1 MATTKIWKVQ
11 KRLDHVINYATNE
24 EKTKNNYSEYG
35 MDRFDSIRQV
45 MTYATNPDKTEKQFY
60 TTGINCEVKDSVK
73 QMQLIKMIY
82 GKENGIL
89 AFHAY
94 QSFNEGEVTPEIA
107 HEIGVK
113 LANEMWGDR
122 FQVVVS
128 THLNTRHPHNHFVI
142 NSVSFKDGKKYYS
155 NLENTALLRKTSDEI
170 CEEYGL
176 SVLKEKICKSGINFE
191 NFYKKSMRDSDYYKF
206 AKEDIDYAIQHSY
219 TLKQFQQMLVSI
231 GYNYYYRADKLI
243 IKREPYK
250 RNIRVERAF
259 GEDYSLENIKRR
271 ILEND
276 YIRQERIIPYKVIK
290 NKYFTTRD
298 KVKNK
303 YKPKGIV
310 ALYYYYRYLL
320 KLYTRNNTQ
329 YKLTPE
335 MRAEVKKM
343 DEYSER
349 IRFLCK
355 YKIENLGDV
364 DNVKEKKQEELQK
377 ILNVRNRLYYKRQ
390 KLENENEKDSVTK
403 EIIDVTSVL
412 TKVRKEIRLCDEIYD
427 GVPKMKKQI
436 KEVDDKEKQ
445 KINEKE
451 QEQEKKLKEKKKKDR
466 RYER

>member
-11 KRLDHVINYATNE
+11 KRLDKVINYATNE

-35 MDRFDSIRQV
+35 MDEFDSIRQV
-45 MTYATNPDKTEKQFY
+45 MTYATNPYKTEKQFY
-60 TTGINCEVKDSVK
+60 TTGINCEVKDAVK
-73 QMQLIKMIY
+73 QMQFVKTLY

-113 LANEMWGDR
+113 LADEMWGDR

-128 THLNTRHPHNHFVI
+128 THLNTGHLHNHFVI

-155 NLENTALLRKTSDEI
+155 NLTNTALLRKTSDEI

-176 SVLKEKICKSGINFE
+176 SVLKEKTCKSGINFE

-206 AKEDIDYAIQHSY
+206 AKEDIDYAIKHALSQR
-219 TLKQFQQMLVSI
+219 QFENILSSM
-231 GYNYYYRADKLI
+231 GYKYYYRGGKLSI
-243 IKREPYK
+243 RKEPHK

-259 GEDYSLENIKRR
+259 GEEYSLENIKRR

-276 YIRQERIIPYKVIK
+276 YIKQERIIPYKVMRHRHFI
-290 NKYFTTRD
+290 TRD
-298 KVKNK
+298 RIRKK

-310 ALYYYYRYLL
+310 ALYYYYKYLL
-320 KLYTRNNTQ
+320 KLYTRKNIQ

-355 YKIENLGDV
+355 YKIETLS
-364 DNVKEKKQEELQK
+364 NVNNIKEQKKKELQK
-377 ILNVRNRLYYKRQ
+377 ILNIRNRLYYKRQ
-390 KLENENEKDSVTK
+390 KLDSEIEKDSVTK
-403 EIIDVTSVL
+403 EIIDVTSGL
-412 TKVRKEIRLCDEIYD
+412 AKVRKEIRLCDEIEKS
-427 GVPKMKKQI
+427 VPVIKNEI
-436 KEVDDKEKQ
+436 KELEEREKRQKEFIK
-445 KINEKE
+445 N
-451 QEQEKKLKEKKKKDR
+451 KKKER
-466 RYER
+466 RMER

>member
-11 KRLDHVINYATNE
+11 KRLDKVINYATNE

-35 MDRFDSIRQV
+35 MDEFDSIRQV

-60 TTGINCEVKDSVK
+60 TTGINCEVKDAVK
-73 QMQLIKMIY
+73 QMQFVKTIY

-128 THLNTRHPHNHFVI
+128 THLNTQHLHNHFVI

-155 NLENTALLRKTSDEI
+155 NLTNTALLRKTSDEI

-176 SVLKEKICKSGINFE
+176 SVLKEKTCKSGINFE

-206 AKEDIDYAIQHSY
+206 AKEDIDYAIKHSY
-219 TLKQFQQMLVSI
+219 TLKQFQQMLVSM
-231 GYNYYYRADKLI
+231 GYNYYYRADKLSVR
-243 IKREPYK
+243 REPYK

-259 GEDYSLENIKRR
+259 GENYSLENIKRR
-271 ILEND
+271 IFEND
-276 YIRQERIIPYKVIK
+276 YIRSEKILQYMVVK
-290 NKYFTTRD
+290 NRHFTTRN
-298 KVKNK
+298 KVRKK
-303 YKPKGIV
+303 YRPKGIV
-310 ALYYYYRYLL
+310 ALYYYYRYWL
-320 KLYTRNNTQ
+320 KLYTKKNIQ

-355 YKIENLGDV
+355 YKIEIMSDV
-364 DNVKEKKQEELQK
+364 DNIKEQKQEELQK
-377 ILNVRNRLYYKRQ
+377 VLNIRNRLYYKRQ
-390 KLENENEKDSVTK
+390 KLDSGIEKDGVTK
-403 EIIDVTSVL
+403 DIVDVTATL
-412 TKVRKEIRLCDEIYD
+412 TRIRKEIRLCGEFYD
-427 GVPKMKKQI
+427 DVPKMKEQI
-436 KEVDDKEKQ
+436 RKTEEKLNKKEKQ
-445 KINEKE
+445 KIKE
-451 QEQEKKLKEKKKKDR
+451 AKKKDK
-466 RYER
+466 RYDR

>member
-11 KRLDHVINYATNE
+11 KRLDHVIDYATNE
-24 EKTKNNYSEYG
+24 EKTRKNSSGYG
-35 MDRFDSIRQV
+35 IDRFDSISQV

-73 QMQLIKMIY
+73 QMQLVKMIY

-94 QSFNEGEVTPEIA
+94 QSFNEGEVTPEID

-113 LANEMWGDR
+113 LADEMWGDR

-128 THLNTRHPHNHFVI
+128 THLNTEHLHNHFVI

-155 NLENTALLRKTSDEI
+155 NLTNTAVLRKTSDEI

-206 AKEDIDYAIQHSY
+206 AKEDIDYAIKHSY
-219 TLKQFQQMLVSI
+219 TLKQFQQMLVSM
-231 GYNYYYRADKLI
+231 GYNYCYRADKLSV
-243 IKREPYK
+243 KREPYK

-259 GEDYSLENIKRR
+259 GEEYSLENIKRR
-271 ILEND
+271 IFEND
-276 YIRQERIIPYKVIK
+276 YIKSEKILPYMVIK
-290 NKYFTTRD
+290 NRHYKTRN
-298 KVKNK
+298 KVKKK
-303 YKPKGIV
+303 YRPKGIV

-320 KLYTRNNTQ
+320 KLYTKKNIQ
-329 YKLTPE
+329 YKLTLE

-355 YKIENLGDV
+355 YKIETMSDV
-364 DNVKEKKQEELQK
+364 DNIKKQKQEELQK
-377 ILNVRNRLYYKRQ
+377 VLNIRNRLYYKRQ
-390 KLENENEKDSVTK
+390 KLDSGIEKDSVTK
-403 EIIDVTSVL
+403 EIIDVTATL
-412 TKVRKEIRLCDEIYD
+412 TRIRKEIRLCDEFYD
-427 GVPKMKKQI
+427 DVQKMKKQI
-436 KEVDDKEKQ
+436 KELDDKEKQ
-445 KINEKE
+445 KIKEK
-451 QEQEKKLKEKKKKDR
+451 EQEKKLKEKKKKDR

>member
-11 KRLDHVINYATNE
+11 KRLDHVINYATKE

-35 MDRFDSIRQV
+35 MDEIDSIRQV
-45 MTYATNPDKTEKQFY
+45 MTYTTNPDKTEKQFY
-60 TTGINCEVKDSVK
+60 TTGINCEVKDAVK
-73 QMQLIKMIY
+73 QMQFVKTIY

-89 AFHAY
+89 AFHVY
-94 QSFNEGEVTPEIA
+94 QSFNEGEVTSGIA

-128 THLNTRHPHNHFVI
+128 THLNTQHLHNHFVI

-155 NLENTALLRKTSDEI
+155 NLTNTALLRKTSDEI

-176 SVLKEKICKSGINFE
+176 SVLKEKTCKSGINFE

-206 AKEDIDYAIQHSY
+206 AKEDIDYAIKHSY
-219 TLKQFQQMLVSI
+219 TLKQFQQMLVSM
-231 GYNYYYRADKLI
+231 GYNYYYRADKLSVR
-243 IKREPYK
+243 REPYK

-259 GEDYSLENIKRR
+259 GEEYSLENIKRR

-276 YIRQERIIPYKVIK
+276 YVRQERIIPYMVIR
-290 NKYFTTRD
+290 NRRFTTRD
-298 KVKNK
+298 RIKRK

-310 ALYYYYRYLL
+310 ALYYYYRYLI

-329 YKLTPE
+329 YKLTPK

-355 YKIENLGDV
+355 YKIVTMSDI
-364 DNVKEKKQEELQK
+364 DNVKEKKQEEMQK
-377 ILNVRNRLYYKRQ
+377 ILNTRNRLYYKRQ
-390 KLENENEKDSVTK
+390 KLENESEKDSFTK
-403 EIIDVTSVL
+403 EIINVTSVL
-412 TKVRKEIRLCDEIYD
+412 AKVRKEIRLCDEIYD
-427 GVPKMKKQI
+427 GVPKMKKQL
-436 KEVDDKEKQ
+436 KELDEKEKENA
-445 KINEKE
+445 KEKE
-451 QEQEKKLKEKKKKDR
+451 EKKLKKKKDR

>member
-11 KRLDHVINYATNE
+11 KRLDHVIDYATNE
-24 EKTKNNYSEYG
+24 EKTRKKSNGYG

-73 QMQLIKMIY
+73 QMQLVKMIY

-128 THLNTRHPHNHFVI
+128 THLNTEHFHNHFVI

-155 NLENTALLRKTSDEI
+155 NLTNTALLRKTSDEI

-176 SVLKEKICKSGINFE
+176 SVLTEKTCKSGINFE

-206 AKEDIDYAIQHSY
+206 AKKDIDYAIKRSY
-219 TLKQFQQMLVSI
+219 TLKQFQQMLVSM
-231 GYNYYYRADKLI
+231 GYNYCYRADKLSVR
-243 IKREPYK
+243 REPNK
-250 RNIRVERAF
+250 RNIRIERAF
-259 GEDYSLENIKRR
+259 GEEYSLENIKRR
-271 ILEND
+271 IFEND
-276 YIRQERIIPYKVIK
+276 YKKLEKMLPYRVVKK
-290 NKYFTTRD
+290 RHFTTR
-298 KVKNK
+298 NK
-303 YKPKGIV
+303 IRKKYRPKGIV
-310 ALYYYYRYLL
+310 ALYYYYIYLL
-320 KLYTRNNTQ
+320 KLYTKKNIQ

-355 YKIENLGDV
+355 YKIETMCDV
-364 DNVKEKKQEELQK
+364 DNVKEKKQEEMQK
-377 ILNVRNRLYYKRQ
+377 ILNIRNRLYYKRQ
-390 KLENENEKDSVTK
+390 KLENESEKASATK
-403 EIIDVTSVL
+403 EIIDVTSAL
-412 TKVRKEIRLCDEIYD
+412 QKVRKEIKLCDEIYD
-427 GVPKMKKQI
+427 NVPKMKEQL
-436 KEVDDKEKQ
+436 KELDDKEKQ
-445 KINEKE
+445 KIKEK
-451 QEQEKKLKEKKKKDR
+451 EQEKKLKEKKKDR

>member
-11 KRLDHVINYATNE
+11 KRLDHVINYATKE

-35 MDRFDSIRQV
+35 MDEIDSIRQV
-45 MTYATNPDKTEKQFY
+45 MTYTTNPDKTEKQFY
-60 TTGINCEVKDSVK
+60 TTGINCEVKDAVK
-73 QMQLIKMIY
+73 QMQFVKTIY

-89 AFHAY
+89 AFHVY
-94 QSFNEGEVTPEIA
+94 QSFNEGEVTSGIA

-128 THLNTRHPHNHFVI
+128 THLNTQHLHNHFVI

-155 NLENTALLRKTSDEI
+155 NLTNTALLRKTSDEI

-176 SVLKEKICKSGINFE
+176 SVLKEKTCKSGINFE

-206 AKEDIDYAIQHSY
+206 AKEDIDYAIKHSY
-219 TLKQFQQMLVSI
+219 TLKQFQQMLVSM
-231 GYNYYYRADKLI
+231 GYNYYYRADKLSVR
-243 IKREPYK
+243 REPYK

-259 GEDYSLENIKRR
+259 GEEYSLENIKRR

-276 YIRQERIIPYKVIK
+276 YVRQERIIPYMVIR
-290 NKYFTTRD
+290 NRRFTTRD
-298 KVKNK
+298 RIKRK

-310 ALYYYYRYLL
+310 ALYYYYRYLI

-329 YKLTPE
+329 YKLTPK

-355 YKIENLGDV
+355 YKIETMSDI
-364 DNVKEKKQEELQK
+364 DNVKEKKQEEMQK
-377 ILNVRNRLYYKRQ
+377 ILNIRNRLYYKRQ
-390 KLENENEKDSVTK
+390 KLDNESEKDSVTK
-403 EIIDVTSVL
+403 EIIDVTAVL
-412 TKVRKEIRLCDEIYD
+412 TKVRKEIKLCDEIYD
-427 GVPKMKKQI
+427 GVPKMKEQL
-436 KEVDDKEKQ
+436 KEMDEKEKQ
-445 KINEKE
+445 KINEK
-451 QEQEKKLKEKKKKDR
+451 EQEKKLKEKKKKDR
-466 RYER
+466 RYDR

>member
-11 KRLDHVINYATNE
+11 KRLDKVINYATNE

-35 MDRFDSIRQV
+35 MDEFDSIRQV
-45 MTYATNPDKTEKQFY
+45 ITYATNPDKTEKQFY

-73 QMQLIKMIY
+73 QMQLVKMIY

-128 THLNTRHPHNHFVI
+128 THLNTEHLHNHFVI
-142 NSVSFKDGKKYYS
+142 NSDSFKDGKKYYS
-155 NLENTALLRKTSDEI
+155 NLTNTALLRKTSDEI

-176 SVLKEKICKSGINFE
+176 SVLTEKTCKSGINFE

-206 AKEDIDYAIQHSY
+206 AKEDIDYAIKHSY
-219 TLKQFQQMLVSI
+219 TLKQFQQMLVSM
-231 GYNYYYRADKLI
+231 GYNYCYRADKLSVR
-243 IKREPYK
+243 REPYK
-250 RNIRVERAF
+250 RNIRIERAF
-259 GEDYSLENIKRR
+259 GEEYSLENIKRR
-271 ILEND
+271 IFEND
-276 YIRQERIIPYKVIK
+276 YIRSEKILPYMLVK
-290 NKYFTTRD
+290 NRHFTTRN

-303 YKPKGIV
+303 YRPKGIV
-310 ALYYYYRYLL
+310 ALYYYYKYLL
-320 KLYTRNNTQ
+320 KLYTKKNIQ

-355 YKIENLGDV
+355 YKIETMSDV
-364 DNVKEKKQEELQK
+364 DNIKEQKQEELQK
-377 ILNVRNRLYYKRQ
+377 VLNIRNRLYYKRQ
-390 KLENENEKDSVTK
+390 KLDSGIKKDRVTK
-403 EIIDVTSVL
+403 EIIDVTATL
-412 TKVRKEIRLCDEIYD
+412 TRVRKEIRLCGEFYD
-427 GVPKMKKQI
+427 DVPKMKEQL
-436 KEVDDKEKQ
+436 KELNDKEKQ
-445 KINEKE
+445 KIKEK
-451 QEQEKKLKEKKKKDR
+451 EQEKKLKEKKKKDR
-466 RYER
+466 RYDR

>member
-24 EKTKNNYSEYG
+24 EKTKNNYNEYG
-35 MDRFDSIRQV
+35 MDEFDSIRQV

-60 TTGINCEVKDSVK
+60 TTGINCEIKDAVK
-73 QMQLIKMIY
+73 QMQFVKKIY

-94 QSFNEGEVTPEIA
+94 QSFNEGEVTHEIA

-128 THLNTRHPHNHFVI
+128 THLNTGHLHNHFVI

-155 NLENTALLRKTSDEI
+155 NLTNTALLRKTSDEI

-191 NFYKKSMRDSDYYKF
+191 NFYEKSMRDSDYYKF
-206 AKEDIDYAIQHSY
+206 AKEDIDYAIEHSY
-219 TLKQFQQMLVSI
+219 TLKQFQQILESM
-231 GYNYYYRADKLI
+231 GYNYYYRADKLSVR
-243 IKREPYK
+243 REPYK

-259 GEDYSLENIKRR
+259 GEEYSLENIKSR

-276 YIRQERIIPYKVIK
+276 YIRQEKIIPYKVIK
-290 NKYFTTRD
+290 NRYFTTRD
-298 KVKNK
+298 KVKKK

-343 DEYSER
+343 DEYSEK

-355 YKIENLGDV
+355 YKIETLSDV
-364 DNVKEKKQEELQK
+364 DNVREQKQEEMQK
-377 ILNVRNRLYYKRQ
+377 TLNARNRLYYKRQ
-390 KLENENEKDSVTK
+390 KLDSGTERDIVTK
-403 EIIDVTSVL
+403 DIIDVTSVL
-412 TKVRKEIRLCDEIYD
+412 TKIRKEIRLCDKIYD
-427 GVPKMKKQI
+427 GVPRMKEQI
-436 KEVDDKEKQ
+436 KEVEEKEKQ
-445 KINEKE
+445 NAKEKE
-451 QEQEKKLKEKKKKDR
+451 EKKLKKEKKDR
-466 RYER
+466 RYDR

>member
-11 KRLDHVINYATNE
+11 KRLDHVIDYATNK

-35 MDRFDSIRQV
+35 MDEFDSIRQV
-45 MTYATNPDKTEKQFY
+45 MTYATSPYKTEKQFY
-60 TTGINCEVKDSVK
+60 TTGINCEVKDAVK
-73 QMQLIKMIY
+73 QMQFVKTIY

-128 THLNTRHPHNHFVI
+128 THLNTQHLHNHFVI

-155 NLENTALLRKTSDEI
+155 NLTNTALLRKTSDEI

-176 SVLKEKICKSGINFE
+176 NVLKEKTCKSGINFE
-191 NFYKKSMRDSDYYKF
+191 KFYKKSMRDSDYYKF
-206 AKEDIDYAIQHSY
+206 AKEDIDYAIKHSY
-219 TLKQFQQMLVSI
+219 TLKQFQQMLVSM
-231 GYNYYYRADKLI
+231 GYNYYYRADKLSVR
-243 IKREPYK
+243 REPYK

-259 GEDYSLENIKRR
+259 GEEYSLENIKRR

-276 YIRQERIIPYKVIK
+276 YIRQERIIPYKVMGYRLFI
-290 NKYFTTRD
+290 TRD
-298 KVKNK
+298 KLRKK

-310 ALYYYYRYLL
+310 ALYYYYKYLL
-320 KLYTRNNTQ
+320 KLYTRNNIQ

-335 MRAEVKKM
+335 MRVEVKKM

-355 YKIENLGDV
+355 YKIETMSDV
-364 DNVKEKKQEELQK
+364 DNIKEQKNEELQK
-377 ILNVRNRLYYKRQ
+377 ILNIRNRLYYKRQ
-390 KLENENEKDSVTK
+390 KLDNGIEKDGVTK
-403 EIIDVTSVL
+403 DIIDVTATL
-412 TKVRKEIRLCDEIYD
+412 KRIRKEIRLCGEFYD
-427 GVPKMKKQI
+427 DVPKI
-436 KEVDDKEKQ
+436 KGQVKEMEEKEKH
-445 KINEKE
+445 KIKDK
-451 QEQEKKLKEKKKKDR
+451 EQEKKLKEKKKKDR

>member
-35 MDRFDSIRQV
+35 MDEFDSIRQV
-45 MTYATNPDKTEKQFY
+45 MTYTTNPDKTEKQFY
-60 TTGINCEVKDSVK
+60 TTGINCEVKYAVK
-73 QMQLIKMIY
+73 QMQFVKTLY

-128 THLNTRHPHNHFVI
+128 THLNTQHLHNHFVI

-155 NLENTALLRKTSDEI
+155 NLTNTALLRKTSDEI

-176 SVLKEKICKSGINFE
+176 NVLKEKTCKSGINFE

-206 AKEDIDYAIQHSY
+206 AKEDIDYAIKHSY
-219 TLKQFQQMLVSI
+219 TLKQFQQMLVSM
-231 GYNYYYRADKLI
+231 GYNYYYRADKLSVR
-243 IKREPYK
+243 REPYK

-259 GEDYSLENIKRR
+259 GEEYSLENIKRR

-276 YIRQERIIPYKVIK
+276 YIRQERIIPYKVMGYRLFI
-290 NKYFTTRD
+290 TRD
-298 KVKNK
+298 KLRKK

-310 ALYYYYRYLL
+310 ALYYYYKYLL
-320 KLYTRNNTQ
+320 KLYTRNNIQ

-355 YKIENLGDV
+355 YKIETMSDV
-364 DNVKEKKQEELQK
+364 DNIKEQKNEELQK
-377 ILNVRNRLYYKRQ
+377 ILNIRNRLYYKRQ
-390 KLENENEKDSVTK
+390 KLDSEIEKDGVTK
-403 EIIDVTSVL
+403 EIINVTSGL
-412 TKVRKEIRLCDEIYD
+412 TKVRKEIKLCYEIYYK
-427 GVPKMKKQI
+427 VPKMKEQI
-436 KEVDDKEKQ
+436 KEVDEKEKQ
-445 KINEKE
+445 KINKKEKGKE
-451 QEQEKKLKEKKKKDR
+451 LKEKKKKGR
-466 RYER
+466 RFNR